1 MASTSLLLLGFIFG
15 MRHAFDPDHVVAVT
29 AIVSREGSWKRAQW
43 IGALWGIGH
52 SATVFLVGGA
62 IALFKVVVPPN
73 LVLGLEFCV
82 ALMLIALGVAN
93 VTSQSRHERPLGPA
107 RPLTVGFIHG
117 LAGSAFIAMLI
128 STALPTP
135 MMAGWYLLLFGL
147 GTIVGMM
154 LTTSAIALP
163 GIYLVG
169 RYQDARHHLRLASG
183 VASIAFGLLLA
194 HQGVTSGLFDS
205 VATWM
210 PR

>member
-1 MASTSLLLLGFIFG
+1 MASTSLLLLGFVLG
-15 MRHAFDPDHVVAVT
+15 MRHALDPDHVVAVT
-29 AIVSREGSWKRAQW
+29 TIVSREGSLRRAQW
-43 IGALWGIGH
+43 IGAMWGIGH
-52 SATVFLVGGA
+52 SATVILVGGA

-82 ALMLIALGVAN
+82 ALMLIGLGIAN
-93 VTSQSRHERPLGPA
+93 VMWRPREKQSLGTV

-135 MMAGWYLLLFGL
+135 MLAGWYLLLFGL

-163 GIYLVG
+163 GIYLAG
-169 RYQDARHHLRLASG
+169 RYKDARQHLRMASG
-183 VASIAFGLLLA
+183 VASIAFGLFLA

-205 VATWM
+205 VSGWM